1 MKNLLVVAIVVGLS
15 VGCSSGGEGA
25 VPVSSTEPAT
35 TTPEAETSTSAP
47 DPDPTVVPT
56 TTAAPLPDESES
68 AEVAPDAEPAASVQ
82 EDGADLPIEVELAT
96 AVRSYFDAREAASA
110 GPVPN
115 PDDPRL
121 SEVAAS
127 PELERLVQSVRD
139 KADAGEAIR
148 PGEQG
153 LAEIRV
159 GFVEA
164 AGDFASVAACSI
176 DDGVIF
182 AVATGDVV
190 NDDVVTHNYRIDLAL
205 LRGVWKVTEIVRV
218 QQWEGVGGC
227 ALATGDYPY

>member
-1 MKNLLVVAIVVGLS
+1 MKNLLMVAIVVGLS

-25 VPVSSTEPAT
+25 VPVPSTESAT
-35 TTPEAETSTSAP
+35 TTPEPESSTSAP
-47 DPDPTVVPT
+47 DPEPTVVPT
-56 TTAAPLPDESES
+56 TTEAPLSEDSES
-68 AEVAPDAEPAASVQ
+68 AEGAPDAEPTATA
-82 EDGADLPIEVELAT
+82 EDGAGEPVEVELAT
-96 AVRSYFDAREAASA
+96 AVRSYLDAREAASA

-127 PELERLVQSVRD
+127 PELERLIQSVQD
-139 KADAGEAIR
+139 KADSGEAIR
-148 PGEQG
+148 PGEQD

-182 AVATGDVV
+182 DVATGDVV

-205 LRGVWKVTEIVRV
+205 LSGVWKVTEIVRV

-227 ALATGDYPY
+227 ALATGDYPF